1 MILEVYGLYFLFLTF
16 TFVQWHHLSLLF
28 AVLLSSRFLVPL
40 LLYGLK
46 LFALF
51 ALAFQRF
58 QPFLSVP
65 LPVPPLLLALL
76 KIPLH
81 FTFNLKEY
89 YTILNRACMPVRKI
103 PMIKP
108 QTAPLTRIHCR
119 SFPTLFS
126 TIFVKVSLSNLSKFS
141 CTKSPICE

>member
-1 MILEVYGLYFLFLTF
+1 MILELCRLCLFSLTF
-16 TFVQWHHLSLLF
+16 TFIRRHHFSLLP
-28 AVLLSSRFLVPL
+28 AALSSRFLVPL

-46 LFALF
+46 LFARF

-81 FTFNLKEY
+81 FTFDLKEY
-89 YTILNRACMPVRKI
+89 YTILNRACIPVRKI
-103 PMIKP
+103 PIIKP

-126 TIFVKVSLSNLSKFS
+126 TILVKVSLSSLSKFS